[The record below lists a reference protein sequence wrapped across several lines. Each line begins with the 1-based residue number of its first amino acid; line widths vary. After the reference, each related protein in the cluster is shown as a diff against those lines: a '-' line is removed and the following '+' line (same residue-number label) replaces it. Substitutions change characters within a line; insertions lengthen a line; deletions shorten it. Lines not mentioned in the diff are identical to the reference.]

1 MRLSLEL
8 KALTTH
14 PRRCRSDVTVAKIM
28 ARILSKYAVSSCLQ
42 VIHSADARS
51 FDEGQAILSLGAY
64 IGVHSWLAEHD
75 ARLLAVQQEKISE
88 AILPVLGER
97 QRQLVSAAGT
107 HAMACRTRFP
117 WLAWHR
123 SRAAWRRSRCR
134 PWRSAAG

>member
-51 FDEGQAILSLGAY
+51 FDEGQVSPPATEKANGKLLAPKTTTGPRGRNRERMSGLGA
-64 IGVHSWLAEHD
+64 GLRPES
-75 ARLLAVQQEKISE
+75 ARSI
-88 AILPVLGER
+88 
-97 QRQLVSAAGT
+97 
-107 HAMACRTRFP
+107 
-117 WLAWHR
+117 
-123 SRAAWRRSRCR
+123 RAATHDPS
-134 PWRSAAG
+134 SAT

>member
-51 FDEGQAILSLGAY
+51 FDEGQP
-64 IGVHSWLAEHD
+64 
-75 ARLLAVQQEKISE
+75 ARLQRPQGYYGSSPIGYTDYPYLTQEQIEAIASE
-88 AILPVLGER
+88 AKENAHV
-97 QRQLVSAAGT
+97 
-107 HAMACRTRFP
+107 
-117 WLAWHR
+117 
-123 SRAAWRRSRCR
+123 
-134 PWRSAAG
+134 

>member
-51 FDEGQAILSLGAY
+51 FDEGQRYLSFTSRDSCGESLVFRYLHYPLLWTRG
-64 IGVHSWLAEHD
+64 HRFLAEAMTNSCCLKPQS
-75 ARLLAVQQEKISE
+75 ARSWTQPLGMCVRSQTVRHPSE
-88 AILPVLGER
+88 
-97 QRQLVSAAGT
+97 QK
-107 HAMACRTRFP
+107 
-117 WLAWHR
+117 
-123 SRAAWRRSRCR
+123 
-134 PWRSAAG
+134 

>member
-51 FDEGQAILSLGAY
+51 FDEGQPSRPAASVTSVKTPFPSLRKR
-64 IGVHSWLAEHD
+64 
-75 ARLLAVQQEKISE
+75 RLRN
-88 AILPVLGER
+88 LGESFFR
-97 QRQLVSAAGT
+97 VATLAPFVKKMSGRPPPLDRKS
-107 HAMACRTRFP
+107 TR
-117 WLAWHR
+117 LNSSHL
-123 SRAAWRRSRCR
+123 
-134 PWRSAAG
+134 G